1 MPMKLAQGS
10 IDYTFTDGGPLGS
23 VNRMSLGFRF

>member
-1 MPMKLAQGS
+1 MSLTQGS
-10 IDYTFTDGGPLGS
+10 FDYTFTDGGPLGS